1 MKRLFH
7 ILGLVIGVSVLSLT
21 CSQAFADQQAR
32 AKAKLVLKQYEN
44 FDFLIDNQLRDDCLP
59 RPVEANRVMKE
70 VFLSSDIHVAEG
82 DPSLGAILVQF
93 FGYEMSSQSCVAS
106 IRSSIRHYGEITNK
120 QTQGSYFSYVELDYK
135 HTLIVG
141 PKSGFQTR
149 VVEVVRAQSRELAAF
164 ILEARRGKR

>member
-1 MKRLFH
+1 MKRLSQ
-7 ILGLVIGVSVLSLT
+7 LVGFIVGVSVLSLT
-21 CSQAFADQQAR
+21 CSQAHADNKS
-32 AKAKLVLKQYEN
+32 KAKLILKQYEN
-44 FDFLIDNQLRDDCLP
+44 FDFLIDNQLKDDCLP
-59 RPVEANRVMKE
+59 RPAEANRVMKE
-70 VFLSSDIHVAEG
+70 VFFSSDIYVAEG

-149 VVEVVRAQSRELAAF
+149 VVEVVRAQSKQLADF
-164 ILEARRGKR
+164 ILEARRAKR